1 MVYTVQIWSAWDTS
15 EWMHARYE
23 YIYTANMQLKVG
35 YNHQGG
41 FVDLFGRWGIFTMQ
55 HAAKNGILVSGWG
68 DL

>member
-1 MVYTVQIWSAWDTS
+1 MVYTVQVQVSGC
-15 EWMHARYE
+15 MP